1 MCGNTW
7 RTREP
12 NLAIES
18 TLATSLSYQVNI
30 SKRTSFLVHYLSLET
45 KFIVGGGGGHEDEK
59 HDLCGDGP
67 IKANLT
73 ASLLIFY
80 CLLIRD

>member
-18 TLATSLSYQVNI
+18 TLATSLSYQVDI
-30 SKRTSFLVHYLSLET
+30 FSKRTSFLIHYLSLET
-45 KFIVGGGGGHEDEK
+45 KFIVDGGGGGHGDGK

-73 ASLLIFY
+73 ASLLIF
-80 CLLIRD
+80 LLLVN